1 MLNLSNGSGSSDWIR
16 FKILDNKWETQT
28 GVIDLKPF
36 VMDIDN
42 FKTGWLHLAEG
53 LRDWVADDVMGKKDA
68 QPTPDYRRGFS
79 VTLYNKEM
87 GPLEWCSNQVGSNKG
102 IEVLWAEIEIGR
114 VSNPDKVPALEFT
127 GAKSIKIGKGTTK
140 VPTFKIVQ
148 WVKRSDKIDAVKVEE
163 SAPEPLPVVVKATA
177 KVSPKVSV
185 VDEEE
190 FE

>member
-1 MLNLSNGSGSSDWIR
+1 MLNLSNGSGSSNWIR
-16 FKILDNKWETQT
+16 FKVMENKWENQEGT
-28 GVIDLKPF
+28 VDLKKF

-53 LRDWVADDVMGKKDA
+53 LRDWVADDVMGKKDP
-68 QPTPDYRRGFS
+68 QPTPEYRRGFA

-87 GPLEWCSNQVGSNKG
+87 GALEWCANQVGSNKG
-102 IEVLWAEIEIGR
+102 IEVVWAEIEIGR
-114 VSNPDKVPALEFT
+114 VSNPDKLPVLEFT
-127 GAKSIKIGKGTTK
+127 GSKAEKIGKGSTRI
-140 VPTFKIVQ
+140 PTFKIVQ
-148 WVKRSDKIDAVKVEE
+148 WVKRPSGLDSDTVEE
-163 SAPEPLPVVVKATA
+163 STPEPLPVTTKVVA